1 MKARHKKREEGGRA
15 EWKEDLAPVESRTNN
30 PKIKAEAEEK
40 QKGGRAKR
48 QAGGLV
54 PSGSAPKAT
63 AARAGRKSGGR
74 TGSNMNPLSSAANG
88 SAPKGHSTEAVE

>member
-1 MKARHKKREEGGRA
+1 MKARKKREEGGRA
-15 EWKEDLAPVESRTNN
+15 EWKEDLASSPESRTNN

-40 QKGGRAKR
+40 KKGGKVKRAT
-48 QAGGLV
+48 GGLV
-54 PSGSAPKAT
+54 PSGSAPSAT

-88 SAPKGHSTEAVE
+88 TAPKGHSPSMES